1 MNRQQPTVR
10 QAAYAHAAEHPG
22 IQALVGD
29 RIHHMNLPQN
39 PVYPAVTV
47 RVISDV
53 GERDLSGLARS
64 RARVEFSC
72 WDRTLKGAESVALA
86 VDEAFQD
93 FAGRM
98 AEAINVLDSEAIPQE
113 HLYDDELKVYQ
124 VPVDVLIRY
133 RVEGGAPDGNDRS

>member
-10 QAAYAHAAEHPG
+10 QAAFAHAAEHPG

-29 RIHHMNLPQN
+29 RIYHINLPQN

-47 RVISDV
+47 RLISDV

-72 WDRTLKGAESVALA
+72 WDKSPKGAEKLALEVQA
-86 VDEAFQD
+86 AFQD
-93 FAGRM
+93 YTGLMAGVLQ
-98 AEAINVLDSEAIPQE
+98 VLDCDIVSYES
-113 HLYDDELKVYQ
+113 LYDAEIDVYQ
-124 VPVDVLIRY
+124 VPADVQIRY
-133 RVEGGAPDGNDRS
+133 RVEG